1 MRQTME
7 MSRGSFYKQEQNP
20 QSFNIF
26 VIFEP
31 INISPLCVREQI
43 FEFCGADA
51 EKLEAK
57 IQELM

>member
-1 MRQTME
+1 ME